1 MKPGMR
7 EGQTASV
14 QTKVTDEMFA
24 QFGGEVVHP
33 TFSTV
38 SLVYYME
45 WASRKIILPYLE
57 DSEEGMGGAISV
69 KHVSPAPEG
78 VTIDITATVTAI
90 KKNIVV
96 TEVVAE
102 NEGNIIG
109 KGEVRQV
116 ILPKVKIREM
126 LQVEIQSK

>member
-7 EGQTASV
+7 EGQSAAIQTEVAS
-14 QTKVTDEMFA
+14 EMFA

-57 DSEEGMGGAISV
+57 DSEEGMGGAVSV

-90 KKNIVV
+90 KRNIVV

-102 NEGNIIG
+102 SDGNIIG
-109 KGEVRQV
+109 TGEVKQV
-116 ILPKVKIREM
+116 ILPKVKIREI
-126 LQVEIQSK
+126 LRVENKT

>member
-1 MKPGMR
+1 MKAGMR
-7 EGQTASV
+7 EGQSAAV
-14 QTKVTDEMFA
+14 QTEVTSEMFA

-57 DSEEGMGGAISV
+57 DSEEGMGGAVSV

-90 KKNIVV
+90 KRNIVV

-102 NEGNIIG
+102 SDGNIIG
-109 KGEVRQV
+109 TGEVKQV

-126 LQVEIQSK
+126 LRVENKT

>member
-1 MKPGMR
+1 MMKPGMR
-7 EGQTASV
+7 EGQSAAIQTEVAS
-14 QTKVTDEMFA
+14 EMFA

-57 DSEEGMGGAISV
+57 DSEEGMGGAVSV

-90 KKNIVV
+90 KRNIVV

-102 NEGNIIG
+102 SDGNIIG
-109 KGEVRQV
+109 TGEVKQV
-116 ILPKVKIREM
+116 ILPKVKIREI
-126 LQVEIQSK
+126 LRVENKT